1 MFYSLAQV
9 HYKRADNVTSVKFS
23 NINLFKIN
31 CTQFGRIRY
40 LHNLFTV
47 KIWFNVTP
55 FLWPLI
61 NRLFSFN
68 NVISISK
75 RCATQKIFFEYLN
88 HSGHLVWINTHIP
101 NKKNITQRHVTAYM
115 YHPKNIWRLWYT
127 DVTQDSSGKL
137 LVQSYRPSFTS
148 FVMIN
153 FSRLLLAT
161 ILIPQGERSIAIY
174 NN

>member
-31 CTQFGRIRY
+31 CTKFGRIRY

-47 KIWFNVTP
+47 KNWFNVTP

-75 RCATQKIFFEYLN
+75 RCATQKIFFEYSN
-88 HSGHLVWINTHIP
+88 HSGHLVWIITHIP
-101 NKKNITQRHVTAYM
+101 NKKNWYYSRKRKTKYYVNEMSPLTCTTLRISDGYDSQTSLKTARVNY
-115 YHPKNIWRLWYT
+115 
-127 DVTQDSSGKL
+127 
-137 LVQSYRPSFTS
+137 
-148 FVMIN
+148 
-153 FSRLLLAT
+153 
-161 ILIPQGERSIAIY
+161 
-174 NN
+174 

>member
-31 CTQFGRIRY
+31 CTKFGRIRY

-47 KIWFNVTP
+47 KNWFNVTP

-75 RCATQKIFFEYLN
+75 RCATQKIFFKYSN

-101 NKKNITQRHVTAYM
+101 NKKNYVNDTSPLTCTTLRISDGYDTQTSLKTARVNY
-115 YHPKNIWRLWYT
+115 
-127 DVTQDSSGKL
+127 
-137 LVQSYRPSFTS
+137 
-148 FVMIN
+148 
-153 FSRLLLAT
+153 
-161 ILIPQGERSIAIY
+161 
-174 NN
+174 

>member
-31 CTQFGRIRY
+31 CTKFGRIRY
-40 LHNLFTV
+40 LHNVFTV
-47 KIWFNVTP
+47 KNWFNVTP

-75 RCATQKIFFEYLN
+75 RCATQKIFFEYSN

-101 NKKNITQRHVTAYM
+101 NKKNLYYSRKRKTKYYVNDTSSLRCTTLRISDGYDTQTSLKTARVNY
-115 YHPKNIWRLWYT
+115 
-127 DVTQDSSGKL
+127 
-137 LVQSYRPSFTS
+137 
-148 FVMIN
+148 
-153 FSRLLLAT
+153 
-161 ILIPQGERSIAIY
+161 
-174 NN
+174 